1 MLLAQR
7 QTLIGT
13 CVREHSGGHPPKS
26 RPSRHPG
33 RAGSGHGRP
42 HGGGPSAPRA
52 CTPERRRADAGP
64 ARAVPRHREAM
75 LDPISEMRWTPP
87 SSDGGG

>member
-1 MLLAQR
+1 MEQAYSLTA
-7 QTLIGT
+7 IPCGA

-42 HGGGPSAPRA
+42 
-52 CTPERRRADAGP
+52 RRRADAGP
-64 ARAVPRHREAM
+64 ARAVPTQPRRDARP
-75 LDPISEMRWTPP
+75 DFRQ
-87 SSDGGG
+87 SDGRPVSAPRGRR